1 MANKPLRILQN
12 NIQSIRPIDT
22 RESLYTSFTKNM
34 ISAAIL
40 QEIWLKEGESFCFKS
55 FKLISKR
62 RKEGWGGVGVL
73 LKSEAE
79 YKQLEFAE
87 YTHVEVVGVEV
98 LSYGDPVKLVSIYVP
113 PGRLPVQQV
122 RTELTDLFGELNQL
136 TGKVVIGGDFN
147 AHHPEWSPLSKSCP
161 RGAHLSELIADS
173 KFCLMNKGESTTIAL
188 PDERDSAIDLTLV
201 SADLAPK
208 VSWRVQDE
216 EFGSKHLAIW
226 IDINSAIPVAE
237 ITTKRISEERFL
249 EFFRGIT
256 PQYIYDPQEMQD
268 VLEQAIEHASFIV
281 RNKKANFL
289 KPWWTEEI
297 DKLYERKK
305 AALKMYNQV
314 KSRSNYILLQKERAI
329 FKGHARR
336 AKREYNLE
344 LSEKIDEGTPARQLW
359 NIVRGI
365 DTALTDNCRK
375 RTSISLEKGKQFMS
389 YYYDNKLQEVP
400 LPIAIAD
407 PEMELF
413 DAPLS
418 VDELLE
424 NLHKKKSY
432 SAPGVNRISY
442 KLLQKMDF
450 NFQVK
455 ICEMLSK
462 VYQAKVLPDTWRLTE
477 VRPIP
482 KKGADPDRPNSRRPI
497 ALMNV
502 ELKLINAVVKDRLNQ
517 IAEAKKIIPDRS
529 FGFRKR
535 MSSTTCVNYVVN
547 AIKEVQD
554 SGREVMVAFLDVS
567 MAYDSVRTDL
577 LLETLARY
585 KVPQQILTWLHEYL
599 RKRTITLNT
608 TEGEITVE
616 VSEGLPQGCP
626 AAPTCFNYYT
636 APLHE
641 LSNERCE
648 LVQYADDFAVI
659 ASGRS
664 VEEAA
669 ENLASFLNV
678 LVDKL
683 GELNLRVSSQKS
695 AVIPFT
701 RKRVD
706 HIKIKVKGNLIE
718 MVNTHMYLG
727 YTLDRV
733 LSHRKH
739 IMNVRHKASEKLG
752 LVKMLARKSGR
763 AHPATIIKIGNAII
777 RSRMEYGCTIYGNA
791 AKTNLSKLQTLQN
804 SYIRIAMNYL
814 RSTPIQI
821 ILADSGQI
829 PMCLRFEA
837 LAKRELVRSVY
848 FRTPL
853 LKFISSSL
861 DKEIPNGSYITE
873 IADKHADLVYLVHPS
888 DKNRAREMYLSAG
901 VEFEHI
907 VRPELGGKSDKKEKI
922 NPAVWRAVCAE
933 ELNNRY
939 KYFVKIYTDASKTS
953 TGTAIAVYDQQDE
966 EILAEKINDNSCIS
980 NAELLGLLKAL
991 EMIKRKKYK
1000 KAVILT
1006 DSRSAC
1012 LLLLN
1017 KKNLEENYV
1026 AWEIYKELKSAAGQ
1040 NIKIQWIPSHCGIPG
1055 NETADLAAK
1064 QKTVGPQ
1071 TFPTGITLGDCI
1083 ILSKKEIWC
1092 EWTAKYKEESKE
1104 KGKWHY
1110 VFQKNPGRQIWTS
1123 NLNLNPEQIR
1133 ILNRVRSGHTLTKER
1148 RKLWALE
1155 EDELCEFCEE
1165 VENLKHVLYDCPKYN
1180 NIRSKYNAL
1189 EYMKPLAQIF
1199 EEDCEQSMKEV
1210 VRFIKEAN
1218 IQV

>member
-1 MANKPLRILQN
+1 
-12 NIQSIRPIDT
+12 
-22 RESLYTSFTKNM
+22 
-34 ISAAIL
+34 
-40 QEIWLKEGESFCFKS
+40 
-55 FKLISKR
+55 
-62 RKEGWGGVGVL
+62 
-73 LKSEAE
+73 
-79 YKQLEFAE
+79 
-87 YTHVEVVGVEV
+87 
-98 LSYGDPVKLVSIYVP
+98 
-113 PGRLPVQQV
+113 
-122 RTELTDLFGELNQL
+122 
-136 TGKVVIGGDFN
+136 
-147 AHHPEWSPLSKSCP
+147 
-161 RGAHLSELIADS
+161 
-173 KFCLMNKGESTTIAL
+173 
-188 PDERDSAIDLTLV
+188 
-201 SADLAPK
+201 
-208 VSWRVQDE
+208 
-216 EFGSKHLAIW
+216 
-226 IDINSAIPVAE
+226 
-237 ITTKRISEERFL
+237 
-249 EFFRGIT
+249 
-256 PQYIYDPQEMQD
+256 MQD

-669 ENLASFLNV
+669 ENLASFPNV

-706 HIKIKVKGNLIE
+706 HIKIKVKGSLIE

-739 IMNVRHKASEKLG
+739 IMNVRHKATHQSRSSWQTAG
-752 LVKMLARKSGR
+752 KSL
-763 AHPATIIKIGNAII
+763 
-777 RSRMEYGCTIYGNA
+777 CVW
-791 AKTNLSKLQTLQN
+791 
-804 SYIRIAMNYL
+804 
-814 RSTPIQI
+814 
-821 ILADSGQI
+821 
-829 PMCLRFEA
+829 RFEA

-922 NPAVWRAVCAE
+922 NPAVWRAICAE

-1017 KKNLEENYV
+1017 KKNLEENSRG
-1026 AWEIYKELKSAAGQ
+1026 L
-1040 NIKIQWIPSHCGIPG
+1040 G
-1055 NETADLAAK
+1055 NLQRT
-1064 QKTVGPQ
+1064 QK
-1071 TFPTGITLGDCI
+1071 C
-1083 ILSKKEIWC
+1083 S
-1092 EWTAKYKEESKE
+1092 
-1104 KGKWHY
+1104 
-1110 VFQKNPGRQIWTS
+1110 R
-1123 NLNLNPEQIR
+1123 
-1133 ILNRVRSGHTLTKER
+1133 TK
-1148 RKLWALE
+1148 
-1155 EDELCEFCEE
+1155 
-1165 VENLKHVLYDCPKYN
+1165 H
-1180 NIRSKYNAL
+1180 
-1189 EYMKPLAQIF
+1189 
-1199 EEDCEQSMKEV
+1199 
-1210 VRFIKEAN
+1210 
-1218 IQV
+1218 